1 MLGNKRVIVIPVGKQ
16 SIKEGRISKC
26 LPDSVCVLS
35 QGLVLP
41 FPEDLWVGNPR
52 DATLQSHRMTLGHAG
67 VLQLLDEHRHLVHL
81 FGCGEER
88 VTESFPCLSSR
99 KVKSRCSPS
108 PPTCNDQFQVEG
120 VLAGPVAGDA
130 GVYASIAAGHRLDD

>member
-1 MLGNKRVIVIPVGKQ
+1 MLGNKRVIVILVRKQ
-16 SIKEGRISKC
+16 SIKEGSLSKC
-26 LPDSVCVLS
+26 LPDSICVLS

-67 VLQLLDEHRHLVHL
+67 VLQFLDEHRHLVHL

-88 VTESFPCLSSR
+88 ATESFP
-99 KVKSRCSPS
+99 
-108 PPTCNDQFQVEG
+108 
-120 VLAGPVAGDA
+120 
-130 GVYASIAAGHRLDD
+130 